1 MPSLCSRRRNFPASA
16 SRDVTL
22 AALGLGLGS
31 DRAKLPLQQDL
42 LHEGDAQERCCLLAF
57 ELYSSY
63 FIRKLLKNPLS
74 PARLAN
80 FYRKV
85 VRQVRHA
92 RCNCEGSWFSH
103 RSTPA
108 TSREFNYLWTAGSRK
123 FRWFMLSHNLSSHR
137 FATKEY
143 FRQKAA
149 RSALGRL
156 TPHRIIFTGQS
167 SVQISRCA
175 DQ

>member
-1 MPSLCSRRRNFPASA
+1 ML
-16 SRDVTL
+16 
-22 AALGLGLGS
+22 
-31 DRAKLPLQQDL
+31 
-42 LHEGDAQERCCLLAF
+42 QERRGLLAL
-57 ELYSSY
+57 ELYSY
-63 FIRKLLKNPLS
+63 FIRKLLKKPSFSSSSIKLS
-74 PARLAN
+74 SKSCSAGSARPMKL
-80 FYRKV
+80 R
-85 VRQVRHA
+85 RLS
-92 RCNCEGSWFSH
+92 CFSH

-175 DQ
+175 DQREVRKCLGEVAEVPAVKT